1 MIRVTIYF
9 EDSLA
14 EPVELAGLS
23 KRINAIGLQP
33 IPGDQFRFEDL
44 NKEDKEKI
52 EKFKKRPVVGLTV
65 MSRQFKFETNFPAI
79 YIKLRPSW

>member
-1 MIRVTIYF
+1 VIRVTIYF

-33 IPGDQFRFEDL
+33 IPGDQFSVEDL
-44 NKEDKEKI
+44 NREDREKI
-52 EKFKKRPVVGLTV
+52 ERFEKRPVECLIV

-79 YIKLRPSW
+79 YIKLRPS

>member
-1 MIRVTIYF
+1 VIRVTIYF

-14 EPVELAGLS
+14 EAVELAGLS

-44 NKEDKEKI
+44 NREDKEKI
-52 EKFKKRPVVGLTV
+52 EKFKKRPIVGLTV
-65 MSRQFKFETNFPAI
+65 ISRQFKFEASFSAI
-79 YIKLRPSW
+79 YIKLTPS